1 VLDCTRLRKPV
12 NTEDG
17 GGEFEP
23 EPPTQT
29 KNPTPNQRA
38 AALLADWKECSTA
51 HQRRIERIAA
61 KFASLTKE
69 ERKRKP

>member
-1 VLDCTRLRKPV
+1 VLNRARVRESVTP
-12 NTEDG
+12 ED

-23 EPPTQT
+23 EPPTKT
-29 KNPTPNQRA
+29 KNLTPHQRA

-61 KFASLTKE
+61 KCASLTKDE
-69 ERKRKP
+69 RRRKR